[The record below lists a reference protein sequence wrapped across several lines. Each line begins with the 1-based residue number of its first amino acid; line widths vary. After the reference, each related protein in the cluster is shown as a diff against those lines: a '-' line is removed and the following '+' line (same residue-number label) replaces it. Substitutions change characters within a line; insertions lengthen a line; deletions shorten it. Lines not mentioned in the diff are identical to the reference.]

1 MFEIDESPKNQRVSQ
16 LGVIFLT
23 RQCHKNALCT
33 SEHVKICVQFCT
45 NCVDIL
51 CGVHDAPRKKE
62 PAVTRRGYSVRQSGS
77 NALIVGIGGI
87 THQQV
92 SQREAE

>member
-51 CGVHDAPRKKE
+51 CGVHSSQYVRRE
-62 PAVTRRGYSVRQSGS
+62 PELRFCTHTFWYSSPIRRETEPPAELHTDKSS
-77 NALIVGIGGI
+77 A
-87 THQQV
+87 
-92 SQREAE
+92 QR